1 MAKQRSKSAEGLL
14 GHLEYEVMRALWAQ
28 APANVPAVLARINH
42 DRDPARQLAY
52 TTVMT
57 VLARLHEK
65 GVLDREH
72 RGRGYDYI
80 PRFDEPALVEH
91 LGGRE
96 VRDLLDRYGEVAL
109 AQFAAVVDQADP
121 KLLRRLRDLEARR
134 DDA

>member
-1 MAKQRSKSAEGLL
+1 MPNSAGSTLGELERAVMEVVWDGPADGLL
-14 GHLEYEVMRALWAQ
+14 VREVLERLTGRE
-28 APANVPAVLARINH
+28 
-42 DRDPARQLAY
+42 LAY

-65 GVLDREH
+65 GVLDRER
-72 RGRGYDYI
+72 RGRGYDYL

-91 LGGRE
+91 LSGQE

-109 AQFAAVVDQADP
+109 AQFAQAVEEADP
-121 KLLRRLRDLEARR
+121 KLFRRLQELTARR

>member
-1 MAKQRSKSAEGLL
+1 MAKQRSKNAEGLL
-14 GHLEYEVMRALWAQ
+14 GTLEYEVMRALWDE

-42 DRDPARQLAY
+42 DRDPDRELAY

-65 GVLDREH
+65 GVLDRER
-72 RGRGYDYI
+72 RGRGYDYL

-91 LGGRE
+91 LSGQE

-109 AQFAAVVDQADP
+109 AQFAQAVEEADP
-121 KLLRRLRDLEARR
+121 KLFRRLQELTARR

>member
-1 MAKQRSKSAEGLL
+1 MAKQRSTSAEGLL
-14 GHLEYEVMRALWAQ
+14 GHLEYEVMRALWAE

-42 DRDPARQLAY
+42 ARDADTQLAY

-57 VLARLHEK
+57 VLVRLHDK
-65 GVLDREH
+65 GVLDRER
-72 RGRGYDYI
+72 RGRGFDYI

-91 LGGRE
+91 LSGQE

-109 AQFAAVVDQADP
+109 AQFAQAVEEADP
-121 KLLRRLRDLEARR
+121 KLFRRLQELTARR

>member
-14 GHLEYEVMRALWAQ
+14 GTLEYQVMRALWDE
-28 APANVPAVLARINH
+28 APANVPVVLARINH
-42 DRDPARQLAY
+42 DREPDRELAY

-65 GVLDREH
+65 GVLDRER
-72 RGRGYDYI
+72 RGRGYDYL

-91 LGGRE
+91 LSGQE
-96 VRDLLDRYGEVAL
+96 VRHLLDRYGEVAV
-109 AQFAAVVDQADP
+109 AQFAQAVEEADP
-121 KLLRRLRDLEARR
+121 KLFRRLQELTARL